1 MKNNE
6 RIKYILYFNFWY
18 IIIILTFKL
27 FLKELLDKVY
37 DKKIEIPIDFNT
49 PFQNITNLNDNII
62 IESGE
67 LNLSLILQIILYFF
81 IGFKYPKN
89 IVLVLFCCLLNE
101 FLLLYFTNES
111 NLLTG
116 FTINFFSYLLG
127 NLLSNQ
133 KYNENINTREY
144 SPYTIY

>member
-67 LNLSLILQIILYFF
+67 LNLSLILQIILYMIFNCK
-81 IGFKYPKN
+81 I
-89 IVLVLFCCLLNE
+89 IV
-101 FLLLYFTNES
+101 
-111 NLLTG
+111 
-116 FTINFFSYLLG
+116 
-127 NLLSNQ
+127 
-133 KYNENINTREY
+133 K
-144 SPYTIY
+144 